1 MANRKLS
8 DILDEIDEMLDLSMK
23 QLVMTTQS
31 KLSAASPVLSG
42 QLASSWFI
50 GKNAPVNNDLTGK
63 APWSNWKK
71 GDSSTITVTPYSGSI
86 TFGGDWYISSSL
98 PYTFRAAF
106 EPYAGRRGGGDWFTR
121 IEGNLEKD
129 VTRIFERNLRKVK

>member
-8 DILDEIDEMLDLSMK
+8 DILKEIDDMLDLSMD
-23 QLVMTTQS
+23 QLVKTTQS

-50 GKNAPVNNDLTGK
+50 GFNHPVNKDLTGQK
-63 APWSNWKK
+63 PWSNWKK
-71 GDSSTITVTPYSGSI
+71 GQSATIQVTPYSGSI

-106 EPYAGRRGGGDWFTR
+106 SPYSGRRGGGDWFTR
-121 IEGNLEKD
+121 IENNLEKD
-129 VTRIFERNLRKVK
+129 VTRIFNRNLRKVR

>member
-8 DILDEIDEMLDLSMK
+8 DILEEIDKMLDKSMAEF
-23 QLVMTTQS
+23 VTTTQS

-50 GKNAPVNNDLTGK
+50 GKGAPVNTDLTGQ
-63 APWSNWKK
+63 APWSNWKL
-71 GDSSTITVTPYSGSI
+71 GNGATITVTPYSGEI

-106 EPYAGRRGGGDWFTR
+106 EPYAGRRGGGNWFTR